1 MTVSRNRSEAKTSPA
16 KDLPKDLLEK
26 LVAKAKDGDVAAF
39 EQLYKAFATKILNYL
54 YRMTGSREEA
64 EDLGQETFVL
74 AFRNLKALKDN
85 RKLQSWLY
93 RIAQNNVYQRY
104 RGQTPLLESL
114 DQPMITPQAQ
124 RIAAP
129 SKTPEEGVLSKE
141 LMEVIQ
147 KVIGELPPKYRQVFV
162 LSAIHRLS
170 YSQISDIV
178 GRSLAAVKSD
188 IHRARVEVRNKVK
201 SYLGGKDEVS
211 DLL

>member
-26 LVAKAKDGDVAAF
+26 LVSKAKDGDVAAF